1 MTSLE
6 PVRAFL
12 AVPISPTAKVALKNV
27 VRLLSADAPR
37 GVRWV
42 DPEAIHLTLKFLGN
56 VESSRVTDI
65 TTAMRRATQGA
76 PQFRL
81 RLSGVGTFP
90 NGNRPRV
97 LWAGVNGDLE
107 PLQELQRR
115 VEDAL
120 ADVGFP
126 REGRPFS
133 PHLTL
138 GRVRDQASGEER
150 KRISAAMLA
159 ASPAAALDAT
169 EPWLVETLC
178 LVESHLSPEGAT
190 YTTLANAN
198 LGVAE

>member
-1 MTSLE
+1 MTTPE

-12 AVPISPTAKVALKNV
+12 AVPISSEARVALRNV

-65 TTAMRRATQGA
+65 TMAMRCAAQGSTLF
-76 PQFRL
+76 QL
-81 RLSGVGTFP
+81 RLSGLGTFP

-97 LWAGVNGDLE
+97 LWAGVHGDLG
-107 PLQELQRR
+107 PLQKLQHR
-115 VEDAL
+115 VEDAMSDL
-120 ADVGFP
+120 GFP

-150 KRISAAMLA
+150 RRISAAMLA
-159 ASPAAALDAT
+159 ASLEAT
-169 EPWLVETLC
+169 EPWLVESIW
-178 LVESHLSPEGAT
+178 LVQSHLSPEGAT
-190 YTTLANAN
+190 YTTLANAD
-198 LGVAE
+198 LAGAE